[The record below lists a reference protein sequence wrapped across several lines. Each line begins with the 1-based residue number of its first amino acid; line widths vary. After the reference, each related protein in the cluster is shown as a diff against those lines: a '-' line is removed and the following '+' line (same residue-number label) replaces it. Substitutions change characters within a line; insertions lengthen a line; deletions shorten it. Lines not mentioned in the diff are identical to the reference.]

1 MNTSTTAQLGAALCS
16 SSEVVSDTTCFV
28 ERSTVRMIM
37 LARNDALGLKA
48 VDELRIYTAEDFRAS
63 LQPSTGG
70 EEPTAE
76 MLNAHLKAT
85 GAWVEP
91 FEAEHE
97 GGVQISGELSQA
109 DADDINAMNRSDL
122 RKGYAA
128 SAMAQSSETVTI
140 DDVPSCGQEND
151 YRRAQSSAGMADA
164 LGSLDEAKAL
174 LALAYKGGSYKSKI
188 NSALHR
194 LTHVERLLRSPAL
207 AQGSSQ
213 PRWTE
218 DELALAFFD
227 YSACTERRCGWTE
240 PGDCDCRNAARKAVH
255 WIKHVLPRSFPLATE
270 KK

>member
-48 VDELRIYTAEDFRAS
+48 VDELRIYTPEDFRAS
-63 LQPSTGG
+63 QPTT
-70 EEPTAE
+70 EPVAWRWRFKNDPHWE
-76 MLNAHLKAT
+76 FSRLPLEHDDKICQPLYAT
-85 GAWVEP
+85 P
-91 FEAEHE
+91 SP
-97 GGVQISGELSQA
+97 I
-109 DADDINAMNRSDL
+109 
-122 RKGYAA
+122 
-128 SAMAQSSETVTI
+128 AQSSEGMTI